1 MKLPVLT
8 AVTGAWEAPLV
19 SGLESAA
26 TGVAVVRRCVDLADL
41 LASAASGRA
50 QAVILSADL
59 RRLDR
64 DALAH
69 LATAGLAVV
78 GLHGPGEEQQGSR
91 LRALGVTHVLPADA
105 PPEDIAEAVETAVRD
120 LRDGVQ
126 EATKTRHVGMPAS
139 APDPAALAD
148 PAASLAPIPY
158 AAADEDDDTHSGADA
173 AGSAPGQVIAVWGP
187 AGAPG
192 RTTVAVTLAAELAA
206 LGEPTLL
213 VDADT
218 YAASVAQTLGVL
230 DEAPGLAAA
239 CRAASTG
246 SLGADLLARLAPQVT
261 AGLRIL
267 TGIGRSSRWPEVGA
281 TALEAVW
288 PVARQVA
295 RWVVVDCGFCLERDE
310 ELSFDTAAPRRNAA
324 TLAALEEA
332 DVVLA
337 VGAGDPVGLQ
347 RLVRGLSELREVVPS
362 AAPRVVVT
370 RVRSSAVGSGP
381 QRRICEA
388 LGRYAGVEDPVLVPD
403 DRAACDAAL
412 LAGRSLTEHAPSSP
426 ARRALA
432 GLAAGMVPATAS
444 SVVQPATE
452 TPPHATGM
460 TRRRLRGRMT
470 G

>member
-1 MKLPVLT
+1 VKLPVLT
-8 AVTGAWEAPLV
+8 AITGAWEAPLV
-19 SGLESAA
+19 SGLESAP

-41 LASAASGRA
+41 LASAATGQA

-69 LATAGLAVV
+69 LAAAGLAVV
-78 GLHGPGEEQQGSR
+78 GLHGPGEEQQGHR
-91 LRALGVTHVLPADA
+91 LRALGVGHVLPADA
-105 PPEDIAEAVETAVRD
+105 PAEEIAQAVETAVRD

-126 EATKTRHVGMPAS
+126 EATRAGHVGLPAS

-148 PAASLAPIPY
+148 PAAALAPIPY
-158 AAADEDDDTHSGADA
+158 AAVDEDDGTHAGAQD
-173 AGSAPGQVIAVWGP
+173 PVGQVVAVWGP

-206 LGEPTLL
+206 LGEATLL

-218 YAASVAQTLGVL
+218 YAASIAQTLGVL

-246 SLGADLLARLAPQVT
+246 SLEPELLARLAPQVSE
-261 AGLRIL
+261 GLRVL
-267 TGIGRSSRWPEVGA
+267 TGIGRASRWPEVGA
-281 TALEAVW
+281 TALEAMW

-332 DVVLA
+332 DTVLA

-403 DRAACDAAL
+403 DRAACDSAL

-426 ARRALA
+426 ARR
-432 GLAAGMVPATAS
+432 GLADLAS
-444 SVVQPATE
+444 RLISAAVGDVAQESAQMPSRAM
-452 TPPHATGM
+452 GM